1 MSFDF
6 LFPTNHTSA
15 TLSVD
20 ITTTGTNIATFS
32 IDDLEPNKLVWVRS
46 SDFPGYGVHL
56 IDASFYS
63 AELQRDIT
71 FTINHQQPIVNL
83 QIITAFALV
92 NADVDLVASVDRGT
106 HMDIEWVIDNVKCH
120 EFFTEVSTTF
130 KITYQFTEGGQH
142 SIVLK
147 ARNALGQSS
156 AIATIEVF
164 AKINGFEVTMMT
176 PELIQTT
183 DTAEFHVTLSDE
195 AIQPMGSLRLKT
207 GIDGAFITQEIVDVT
222 GNGLTITLDPIIQG
236 HQTASIVIFS
246 EVDEEEFL
254 FEFDVWDMLIVSLV
268 SNVDAVEVNGYIE
281 FDFLNPPPSGFDY
294 VVEYG
299 NASDIVVESLDGYQ
313 LPFPDGILYFSIEM
327 KADHPTPDNV
337 TCQYNF
343 DDGTAPNS
351 ENVDLKIVEFSIH
364 DFGLRYRH
372 LVDLNLPEKAQT
384 TFTITLLNITRVPPF
399 VTLTWDFGDGSEQ
412 IAEVMQ
418 SYIKDHVFAKRDT
431 YVVSLTV
438 DFKSESI
445 TVLTQLQ
452 IPLPASDIMVEIP
465 DGYQLPFP
473 DGILYFSIEMTV
485 DHPTPTSVTCQY
497 NFDDSTA
504 LISDDVDLSFRKVNQ
519 INHTYA
525 FPGSYDVVIKC
536 SNLVSERNWT
546 LSIEIVEF
554 SVHDFGLRYRHLV
567 GLNSSET
574 AQATFVI
581 TLLNIARVPP
591 FVTLTWDFGDGS
603 GQIAEVMQSYIKD
616 HVFAKRD
623 SYVISL
629 TVEFKSE
636 STTLSRNFKTGVID
650 FEVDVN
656 QALITTGVFTFTVSG
671 IEGTNVNYVI
681 ESGVPGMSETIQ
693 VNGGVGEAQ
702 FSYSTLG
709 RHWPSVTGWND
720 TFTEYVKLTN
730 TVTIEVL
737 ARINGFDVTMM
748 TPHLIQTTDTA
759 EFKVT
764 LSNQAIQP
772 MGSLKLK
779 KGIDSSLITQ
789 AISNVTENGL
799 TITIDPI
806 IQGHKIASIIIFSEV
821 DEKVFLFELDVWDML
836 NVSLISNVDVLRA
849 NDYIE
854 FDFLNP
860 PPSGFDYVVEYGNGD
875 KKISNEGVLYS
886 PFSASPWTYMYSVP
900 GTYKVTLFANNPA
913 YELITTVW
921 IRVQFPIPA
930 LDTMVENPDGY
941 QLPFPDGILYFSIE
955 MIVDHPTPTNVTC
968 QYNFDDGTATMSEE
982 VDLSFGNVYQR
993 NHTYEFPGSYD
1004 VVIHCSNLVS
1014 ERNWTLSIEIVE
1026 FSVHDFGLRYRHLVG
1041 LNSSETVQTTF
1052 AITLLNIT
1060 RVPPFVILTWNF
1072 GDGSGQ
1078 ITEVMQSY
1086 IKSHVFAKRDTYVIS
1101 LTVDFKG
1108 ESTTISRNFT
1118 TGVID
1123 VEVDVNQALITT
1135 GVFTFTVSG
1144 IEGTNVNYVIE
1155 SGVQGMSKTIQPS
1168 IGVGEAQF
1176 SYNTLGRHWPSV
1188 TGWNDTFKE
1197 YVKLTNTDT
1206 IEVLARVNGFEVT
1219 MTTPNLIQ
1227 TTDTAEF
1234 KVTLSDE
1241 AIQPMG
1247 SLQLKKSINGLFVTQ
1262 GISNVTENGLTI
1274 TIDPISQGHKNVSI
1288 VIFSELDEE
1297 EFLFEF
1303 DVWDMLKVSL
1313 VSSVD
1318 VLRAN
1323 DYIEFNFLNPPPSGF
1338 DYVVEYGNGHKKTS
1352 PEGVLYSPFSASPW
1366 TYKYSVPGTYKVTL
1380 FANNPAYELI
1390 TSVWIRVQFPIPAS
1404 DIVVENTDGYQ
1415 LPFPDG
1421 TLDFSI
1427 QMTIDHPT
1435 PTNVTCQY
1443 NFDDGTAPILEKV
1456 DLSFGNVN
1464 RRNHTYTFP
1473 GSYEVVI
1480 NCSNLVSERN
1490 WTLSIE
1496 IVEFSVHDF
1505 GLRYRHLVGL
1515 NSSETVQTTFAI
1527 TLLNITRVPPFV
1539 TLTWDFGDGSGQV
1552 AGVMQSYI
1560 KDHVFAKRDTYVISL
1575 TVSFMN
1581 ESITL
1586 SRNFRTGVIDF
1597 EVDVYQALIIT
1608 GVFTFTVSGIEGT
1621 NVKYVIE
1628 SGVQGMNKTIQLSE
1642 GVGEAQFSYS
1652 TYGIYWPSVTG
1663 WNDTFTEFVKLP
1675 TPVYTD
1681 NPIEVL
1687 ELRVNT
1693 ETVYFP
1699 PGIFVLNITIP
1710 PGYLPLPNLHCEID
1724 FDEVNDRN
1732 IQYETQ
1738 SVTDVDPL
1746 VIEYT
1751 FKTLNYKDIY
1761 VYCYNLANNGTNTTR
1776 VQVVN
1781 ECFASD
1787 GMFDEQFGVPETPL
1801 RTYTA
1806 IDVEVTNH
1814 MEILCFNYTVQFDW
1828 RICKYD
1834 KSSSK
1839 CTDLVDFSYPQTG
1852 TMQIQ
1857 RGTVPEGLY
1866 GIELKI
1872 KFLEFKGLYAVEST
1886 YIYMVK
1892 RQPFAFIVGGF
1903 LRKVKTG
1910 RVKVDGVTE
1919 SFDVDG
1925 EPGVDRELNKQ
1936 LIIEYNCTRY
1946 DTVDMTHLEMIHWSD
1961 GPSGIMNTSCGHDIE
1976 NKTMVIP
1983 RFDGGSGFIVT
1994 VHVSAD
2000 NKHSTFTQLVVVDE
2014 NPPDIVIKCRVN
2026 CMEKVAVTKSLQ
2038 LVARCNDCTDDEFA
2052 NADIRWNLK
2061 MNGKILIDTNSSLTA
2076 EKISSFVLP
2085 ENFLEPG
2092 TLYVLDVTVDIDG
2105 RSRGLSALSF
2115 YANRPPYHG
2124 SCDVKPDV
2132 GNASDTSF
2140 DVRCTD
2146 WYDEGLR
2153 KERDPDQDGLEVLQ
2167 YSFIARK
2174 NNQQTMT
2181 EDRVLSFGMEP
2192 TAPRLKLPLG
2202 DPANDYEMQVV
2213 IQVKDVF
2220 GDFTEFIRVVK
2231 VKPPINIPTMDD
2243 DDSESSSLID
2253 TFIESSENE
2262 FNRSMFSKDPKK
2274 VSRAIETV
2282 GSVITAVNVS
2292 DEESVLPD
2300 SSKWQNMG
2308 QGIDDDGDEDVFQNM
2323 YDTALAPKETKLKD
2337 GITLKTSRYALE
2349 ISQQVTMNTN
2359 SSNISAVAAYQF
2371 TGALN
2376 TLISKSAFVN
2386 PDIAGNVS
2394 AACEKL
2400 ADRIMDIAHRRPLPV
2415 GENLDQA
2422 SASTIEV
2429 IANMLLSVVPEG
2441 GQDMPEDI
2449 NTETIRD
2456 MMEEMETFDSRGQ
2469 SFGKDKLTEEE
2480 KIMFVTKLAQRN
2492 NVKKRKQID
2501 SAKKSVGAMRQ
2512 ALWSIATALS
2522 KSSQVG
2528 QELKF
2533 VNKTGISMSVEK
2545 RKRSQISNQT
2555 ISRKGVKL
2563 EFGSSNPNV
2572 NDSDADEFDLEV
2584 SVIDNNPYVWGNGA
2598 SNISSQTVSISVK
2611 NKDEQSISLP
2621 LSLKMAN
2628 KGVPTSKNIK
2638 PVFIEGDRNRMAYIR
2653 TKYSDPH
2660 DVLIFY
2666 IYPSL
2671 DNVLYHVYYRSADFP
2686 TKTMYDLVHIRTM
2699 AHWTEFGLK
2708 YFIRGGM
2715 FKEGY
2720 LYLGI
2725 QPDVAGDSQTPSRK
2739 KRSISNDTD
2748 TDPLGS
2754 NFTISYVTTGCRVWN
2769 EGSGEWESTSC
2780 EVSEDSDLMETVCIC
2795 KDPPGMTFAT
2805 TFFVPPNTIDFS
2817 TVFTKFDLL
2826 SNGAVFGTV
2835 VGLICLY
2842 IIILI
2847 WAKYKDKKDSAK
2859 WSINF
2864 LADNE
2869 DADVYFYLI
2878 TVYTG
2883 IRKGSGTTSNV
2894 NCMLVG
2900 EHGESGMRV
2909 LSDGINQGFESG
2921 STRQFVAGVPEP
2933 LGDITY
2939 IRIWHDN
2946 SGKGSSASWYL
2957 HKVDVLDL
2965 QENKRFV
2972 FVCDRWLS
2980 FSDDDGQVERILPLC
2995 PDNDLLTF
3003 ENRFKTNT
3011 RNNITENHLWVS
3023 VVIRPD
3029 RSNFTR
3035 AQRLSCLVALLFLT
3049 MIANAMFFKSG
3060 DNVIKPDQVT
3070 LGPIRFSM
3078 DNLFVSIVGILITTP
3093 PIVLVTVFFRKARPS
3108 VAQWRTERRETFF
3121 FRDTKKQ
3128 KTMKEPQGKKNTNQ
3142 GENIFLEK
3150 YVHDSER
3157 LLPHFLIYIAW
3168 FVIFAAI
3175 VTSGFFVILYSME
3188 WGKTKSEEWLSTF
3201 LFSLFESIF
3210 IVDPI
3215 KVILLSALVSF
3226 LCRSTSGGKQG
3237 TVDLDQIRRA
3247 ARTFTAEK
3255 NDADRERLKIIPPL
3269 DKHGVEKERTERK
3282 QILRAQNVLLELILY
3297 MLFLVILFSISF
3309 SNRDTYSY
3317 YMKQNIDQ
3325 RIYSTGGATV
3335 GFVDIRRHEDVINW
3349 FKDTFFGHFFPEKNF
3364 NGERLGVVER
3374 ALFSDLDNLRVGPA
3388 RFRQL
3393 RTTEDKCY
3401 GHAEKHH
3408 KCYDAYSTDS
3418 QDEKDY
3424 CIGWKTPPCPPEEEA
3439 FHLTS
3444 PSWRFTQP
3452 ETIWGISIQGEYS
3465 IYEGGGYILN
3475 LNVNQ
3480 ATSVRMLDELVEQK
3494 WIDRQSRAVFVEFTL
3509 YNVNINLFVYV
3520 IYLVE
3525 FPETGGTVT
3534 WSYIQPL
3541 RTDDDD
3547 GPLGSYILVCQV
3559 IFLMMLLGFSI
3570 KLLRTI
3576 YEEKLTFFMS
3586 TWNIMDMC
3594 CIVLSYTSVGMYFT
3608 RKYYMNETMTKFQ
3621 ENKKKFVTF
3630 QHIIVWDF
3638 AFSSTLAFLVFFA
3651 TVRLLKIL
3659 GYNKRMS
3666 GLAAVVRNVAGDLFG
3681 FLIVFI
3687 LMFLAF
3693 TLTGTLL
3700 FGSYLKDYKDVKL
3713 TMGTLANSLIGKNRL
3728 DSMIKSVPLFAQLY
3742 FFTYS
3747 LFIIFTMLTIFTSML
3762 NESISTVHK
3771 EISKEPESY
3780 GVINLLLSFVHNI
3793 FPSRKKKDDA
3803 SEKNPEDEDDLFL
3816 HRQRMAALDI
3826 KDPVS
3831 VLKFLRGALADNSR
3845 LNTDNSAVQ
3854 PLKTSPRSSMKS
3866 RKLSQE
3872 PAFCGSPQTI
3882 MGIQCS
3888 FMEDEL
3894 NPFRPQW
3901 SEDEQNPFSP
3911 QWSEDEHNPF
3921 SPI

>member
-1 MSFDF
+1 M
-6 LFPTNHTSA
+6 
-15 TLSVD
+15 
-20 ITTTGTNIATFS
+20 
-32 IDDLEPNKLVWVRS
+32 NK
-46 SDFPGYGVHL
+46 
-56 IDASFYS
+56 
-63 AELQRDIT
+63 
-71 FTINHQQPIVNL
+71 TIQ
-83 QIITAFALV
+83 
-92 NADVDLVASVDRGT
+92 
-106 HMDIEWVIDNVKCH
+106 
-120 EFFTEVSTTF
+120 
-130 KITYQFTEGGQH
+130 
-142 SIVLK
+142 
-147 ARNALGQSS
+147 
-156 AIATIEVF
+156 
-164 AKINGFEVTMMT
+164 
-176 PELIQTT
+176 
-183 DTAEFHVTLSDE
+183 
-195 AIQPMGSLRLKT
+195 
-207 GIDGAFITQEIVDVT
+207 
-222 GNGLTITLDPIIQG
+222 
-236 HQTASIVIFS
+236 
-246 EVDEEEFL
+246 
-254 FEFDVWDMLIVSLV
+254 
-268 SNVDAVEVNGYIE
+268 
-281 FDFLNPPPSGFDY
+281 
-294 VVEYG
+294 
-299 NASDIVVESLDGYQ
+299 
-313 LPFPDGILYFSIEM
+313 
-327 KADHPTPDNV
+327 
-337 TCQYNF
+337 
-343 DDGTAPNS
+343 
-351 ENVDLKIVEFSIH
+351 
-364 DFGLRYRH
+364 
-372 LVDLNLPEKAQT
+372 
-384 TFTITLLNITRVPPF
+384 
-399 VTLTWDFGDGSEQ
+399 
-412 IAEVMQ
+412 
-418 SYIKDHVFAKRDT
+418 
-431 YVVSLTV
+431 
-438 DFKSESI
+438 
-445 TVLTQLQ
+445 
-452 IPLPASDIMVEIP
+452 
-465 DGYQLPFP
+465 
-473 DGILYFSIEMTV
+473 
-485 DHPTPTSVTCQY
+485 
-497 NFDDSTA
+497 
-504 LISDDVDLSFRKVNQ
+504 
-519 INHTYA
+519 
-525 FPGSYDVVIKC
+525 
-536 SNLVSERNWT
+536 
-546 LSIEIVEF
+546 
-554 SVHDFGLRYRHLV
+554 
-567 GLNSSET
+567 
-574 AQATFVI
+574 
-581 TLLNIARVPP
+581 
-591 FVTLTWDFGDGS
+591 
-603 GQIAEVMQSYIKD
+603 
-616 HVFAKRD
+616 
-623 SYVISL
+623 
-629 TVEFKSE
+629 
-636 STTLSRNFKTGVID
+636 LSR
-650 FEVDVN
+650 
-656 QALITTGVFTFTVSG
+656 
-671 IEGTNVNYVI
+671 
-681 ESGVPGMSETIQ
+681 
-693 VNGGVGEAQ
+693 GVGEAQ

-720 TFTEYVKLTN
+720 TFTEYVKLAN
-730 TVTIEVL
+730 PDTIEVL
-737 ARINGFDVTMM
+737 ARINGFDVKMI
-748 TPHLIQTTDTA
+748 TPDIIQTTDTA
-759 EFKVT
+759 DFNVT
-764 LSNQAIQP
+764 LSDQANHP
-772 MGSLKLK
+772 MGSLKL
-779 KGIDSSLITQ
+779 
-789 AISNVTENGL
+789 N
-799 TITIDPI
+799 
-806 IQGHKIASIIIFSEV
+806 
-821 DEKVFLFELDVWDML
+821 
-836 NVSLISNVDVLRA
+836 
-849 NDYIE
+849 
-854 FDFLNP
+854 
-860 PPSGFDYVVEYGNGD
+860 
-875 KKISNEGVLYS
+875 
-886 PFSASPWTYMYSVP
+886 
-900 GTYKVTLFANNPA
+900 
-913 YELITTVW
+913 
-921 IRVQFPIPA
+921 
-930 LDTMVENPDGY
+930 
-941 QLPFPDGILYFSIE
+941 
-955 MIVDHPTPTNVTC
+955 
-968 QYNFDDGTATMSEE
+968 
-982 VDLSFGNVYQR
+982 
-993 NHTYEFPGSYD
+993 
-1004 VVIHCSNLVS
+1004 
-1014 ERNWTLSIEIVE
+1014 
-1026 FSVHDFGLRYRHLVG
+1026 
-1041 LNSSETVQTTF
+1041 
-1052 AITLLNIT
+1052 
-1060 RVPPFVILTWNF
+1060 
-1072 GDGSGQ
+1072 
-1078 ITEVMQSY
+1078 
-1086 IKSHVFAKRDTYVIS
+1086 
-1101 LTVDFKG
+1101 
-1108 ESTTISRNFT
+1108 
-1118 TGVID
+1118 
-1123 VEVDVNQALITT
+1123 
-1135 GVFTFTVSG
+1135 
-1144 IEGTNVNYVIE
+1144 
-1155 SGVQGMSKTIQPS
+1155 
-1168 IGVGEAQF
+1168 
-1176 SYNTLGRHWPSV
+1176 
-1188 TGWNDTFKE
+1188 
-1197 YVKLTNTDT
+1197 
-1206 IEVLARVNGFEVT
+1206 
-1219 MTTPNLIQ
+1219 
-1227 TTDTAEF
+1227 
-1234 KVTLSDE
+1234 
-1241 AIQPMG
+1241 
-1247 SLQLKKSINGLFVTQ
+1247 KSINGSLITQ

-1274 TIDPISQGHKNVSI
+1274 TFDPISQGHKNVSI

-1303 DVWDMLKVSL
+1303 DVWDMLNVSI
-1313 VSSVD
+1313 VSNVD
-1318 VLRAN
+1318 ALRVN
-1323 DYIEFNFLNPPPSGF
+1323 DSIEFDFMNPPPSGF
-1338 DYVVEYGNGHKKTS
+1338 DYVVEYGNGDNETS
-1352 PEGVLYSPFSASPW
+1352 IEGVLYSPFDVSPW
-1366 TYKYSVPGTYKVTL
+1366 TYRYSVPGTYKVTL
-1380 FANNPAYELI
+1380 FANNPAYQLI
-1390 TSVWIRVQFPIPAS
+1390 STIWIRVQFPIQAS
-1404 DIVVENTDGYQ
+1404 DIVVENPDGYQ

-1421 TLDFSI
+1421 ILYFSI
-1427 QMTIDHPT
+1427 QMTVDHPT

-1443 NFDDGTAPILEKV
+1443 NFDDGTAPISDEVDLSFETVNQRNHTYAFPGSYDVVINCSNLVSERNWTLSIEIIEFSVNDFGLRHRHLVGLNSSETVLTTFAITLLNISRVPPFVTLTWNFGDGSGQIEEMMQSYMKDHVFAKRDTYVISLTVGFKNESTTISRNFRTGVIDFEVDVYQALVTTGVFTFTVSGIEGTNVTYLIESGVPGMNKTIQLSRGVGEAQFSYSTLGRHRPSVTGWNDTFTEYVKLTNTDTIEVLARINGFDVTMMTPHLIQTTDTAQFNVTLSDQANHPMGSLKLKKSINGSYITQGISNVTENGLTITIDPIFQGHKNASIVIFSELDEEEFLFEFDVWDKLNVSIVLNVDALIVNGYIEFDFLNPPPSGFDYVVGYGNGDKITSKEGVLYSPFDVSPWTYNMYSVPGAYKVTLFANNPAYELNTTIWIKVQFPIPASDIVVENPDGYQLPFPDGILYFSIQMTVDHPTPTNVTCQYNFDDGTTPMSDEV

-1464 RRNHTYTFP
+1464 QRNHTYTSP
-1473 GSYEVVI
+1473 GSYDVVI

-1505 GLRYRHLVGL
+1505 GLRCRHLVGL

-1539 TLTWDFGDGSGQV
+1539 TLTWDFGDGSEQI

-1575 TVSFMN
+1575 TVEFNN
-1581 ESITL
+1581 ESTTL
-1586 SRNFRTGVIDF
+1586 SRNFKTGVIDF
-1597 EVDVYQALIIT
+1597 EVNVHQALILT

-1621 NVKYVIE
+1621 NVNYFIE
-1628 SGVQGMNKTIQLSE
+1628 SGVQGMNKTIQLSG
-1642 GVGEAQFSYS
+1642 GVGEAQFNYS
-1652 TYGIYWPSVTG
+1652 TYGRYLPSVTG

-1675 TPVYTD
+1675 TPIYTD

-1687 ELRVNT
+1687 ELKVNT

-1732 IQYETQ
+1732 IKYETQ
-1738 SVTDVDPL
+1738 NVTDVDPL

-1776 VQVVN
+1776 IQVIN
-1781 ECFASD
+1781 ECFSSD
-1787 GMFDEQFGVPETPL
+1787 GMFDDQFGVPETPL
-1801 RTYTA
+1801 KTYTA

-1834 KSSSK
+1834 KSAFK

-1857 RGTVPEGLY
+1857 RGTMPEGLY
-1866 GIELKI
+1866 QIELNI
-1872 KFLEFKGLYAVEST
+1872 KFLEFEGAYAVEST
-1886 YIYMVK
+1886 YIYIVK

-1903 LRKVKTG
+1903 LRKAKTG

-1925 EPGVDRELNKQ
+1925 EPGVDRELNKR

-1946 DTVDMTHLEMIHWSD
+1946 DTVDMSHLEMIHWSD

-1976 NKTMVIP
+1976 NKTLVIP
-1983 RFDGGSGFIVT
+1983 RFGGGSGFIVT

-2000 NKHSTFTQLVVVDE
+2000 NKHSTYTQLVVVDG
-2014 NPPDIVIKCRVN
+2014 NPPDVVIECRVN

-2052 NADIRWNLK
+2052 RADIRWNLK
-2061 MNGKILIDTNSSLTA
+2061 MNGNIHIDTNSSLTA

-2085 ENFLEPG
+2085 ENFLGPG
-2092 TLYVLDVTVDIDG
+2092 TLYVIELTVDIDG
-2105 RSRGLSALSF
+2105 RGRGLSALSF

-2124 SCDVKPDV
+2124 RCDVKPDV

-2140 DVRCTD
+2140 DVRCTG

-2153 KERDPDQDGLEVLQ
+2153 EERYPDQDGAEVLQ

-2174 NNQQTMT
+2174 NVQQTVT
-2181 EDRVLSFGMEP
+2181 VDRVLSFGMEP

-2202 DPANDYEMQVV
+2202 DPANDYKMQVV

-2220 GDFTEFIRVVK
+2220 GDFTEFIKTVK
-2231 VKPPINIPTMDD
+2231 VKPPIDIPTTND

-2300 SSKWQNMG
+2300 SSKWENIG
-2308 QGIDDDGDEDVFQNM
+2308 QGIDDDAAEDVFQNL

-2349 ISQQVTMNTN
+2349 ISQQVAMNTN

-2376 TLISKSAFVN
+2376 TLMSKSAFVN

-2394 AACEKL
+2394 EACEKL
-2400 ADRIMDIAHRRPLPV
+2400 GDRIMDIAHRRPLPV

-2429 IANMLLSVVPEG
+2429 IANMLLSVVPQG
-2441 GQDMPEDI
+2441 GQDLPEEI
-2449 NTETIRD
+2449 NTETIRH
-2456 MMEEMETFDSRGQ
+2456 MMEEMEMFDSGEQ
-2469 SFGKDKLTEEE
+2469 TLGKDKLTEEE

-2492 NVKKRKQID
+2492 NVKKMKQID

-2528 QELKF
+2528 QEPKF

-2545 RKRSQISNQT
+2545 RKRSQILNQA

-2563 EFGSSNPNV
+2563 EFGSSNTNA

-2598 SNISSQTVSISVK
+2598 SNISSQTVSISLK

-2621 LSLKMAN
+2621 LYLKMKN
-2628 KGVPTSKNIK
+2628 KGVPISKNIK
-2638 PVFIEGDRNRMAYIR
+2638 PVFIDGDRNRMAYIR

-2666 IYPSL
+2666 INPSL

-2686 TKTMYDLVHIRTM
+2686 TKTKHDLVHIRTM
-2699 AHWTEFGLK
+2699 VHWTEFGLK

-2725 QPDVAGDSQTPSRK
+2725 QPDIAGDSQTPSRK
-2739 KRSISNDTD
+2739 KRSITNDTD

-2769 EGSGEWESTSC
+2769 EGSEEWESTSC
-2780 EVSEDSDLMETVCIC
+2780 EVSEDSDLLETVCIC

-2847 WAKYKDKKDSAK
+2847 WAKYKDKKDSEK

-2933 LGDITY
+2933 LGDIAY

-2946 SGKGSSASWYL
+2946 SGKGDSASWYL

-2965 QENKRFV
+2965 QDNKRFV
-2972 FVCDRWLS
+2972 FICDRWLS

-3108 VAQWRTERRETFF
+3108 VAQWRTGRRKSLCFWNKKKHET
-3121 FRDTKKQ
+3121 
-3128 KTMKEPQGKKNTNQ
+3128 MNESLANTNP

-3226 LCRSTSGGKQG
+3226 LCRSTSGWRQG

-3255 NDADRERLKIIPPL
+3255 TDADRERLKIIPPL

-3282 QILRAQNVLLELILY
+3282 QILRAQNVLVELILY
-3297 MLFLVILFSISF
+3297 ILFLVILFSISF

-3317 YMKQNIDQ
+3317 YMKRNIDQ

-3335 GFVDIRRHEDVINW
+3335 GFVNIRRHEDVINW
-3349 FKDTFFGHFFPEKNF
+3349 FNDTFFGHFFPEKNF
-3364 NGERLGVVER
+3364 NDKRLGVVER

-3401 GHAEKHH
+3401 GLAEKHH

-3439 FHLTS
+3439 FHFTS

-3452 ETIWGISIQGEYS
+3452 EEIWGISIPGEYS
-3465 IYEGGGYILN
+3465 IYEGGGYIIN
-3475 LNVNQ
+3475 LNINQ
-3480 ATSVRMLDELVEQK
+3480 ATSVKMLDELVEQK
-3494 WIDRQSRAVFVEFTL
+3494 WIDRQTRAVFVEFTL
-3509 YNVNINLFVYV
+3509 YNVNINMFAYV

-3525 FPETGGTVT
+3525 FPETGGIVT

-3541 RTDDDD
+3541 RTDEDN
-3547 GPLGSYILVCQV
+3547 GPLGSYIL
-3559 IFLMMLLGFSI
+3559 
-3570 KLLRTI
+3570 
-3576 YEEKLTFFMS
+3576 
-3586 TWNIMDMC
+3586 
-3594 CIVLSYTSVGMYFT
+3594 
-3608 RKYYMNETMTKFQ
+3608 
-3621 ENKKKFVTF
+3621 
-3630 QHIIVWDF
+3630 
-3638 AFSSTLAFLVFFA
+3638 
-3651 TVRLLKIL
+3651 
-3659 GYNKRMS
+3659 
-3666 GLAAVVRNVAGDLFG
+3666 
-3681 FLIVFI
+3681 
-3687 LMFLAF
+3687 
-3693 TLTGTLL
+3693 
-3700 FGSYLKDYKDVKL
+3700 
-3713 TMGTLANSLIGKNRL
+3713 
-3728 DSMIKSVPLFAQLY
+3728 LY

-3747 LFIIFTMLTIFTSML
+3747 LFIIFTLMTIFTSML
-3762 NESISTVHK
+3762 NKSINTVHK
-3771 EISKEPESY
+3771 EISKEPETY
-3780 GVINLLLSFVHNI
+3780 GVANLLSSIVRNI

-3803 SEKNPEDEDDLFL
+3803 SETTPEDKDDSFL
-3816 HRQRMAALDI
+3816 QKQQMKAIDVN
-3826 KDPVS
+3826 DPVS
-3831 VLKFLRGALADNSR
+3831 VLKFLRGALVDISH
-3845 LNTDNSAVQ
+3845 LNTDKTAFQS
-3854 PLKTSPRSSMKS
+3854 PKTLLRSSLKSRGLSQKPAFPGSPR
-3866 RKLSQE
+3866 
-3872 PAFCGSPQTI
+3872 TI
-3882 MGIQCS
+3882 TGIQCR

-3894 NPFRPQW
+3894 NPFCLQS
-3901 SEDEQNPFSP
+3901 SEDELNPFGL
-3911 QWSEDEHNPF
+3911 QFLEDEHNPF
-3921 SPI
+3921 SPQYSSLNIALTEINDCFQKV